1 MACSAPPAQFKT
13 RRASGNVQDSFCGAF
28 KAAVG
33 GVELAELMNLPFA
46 ISSFT
51 FPNPFPSPAST
62 PPRAAAS
69 PSTTTHS
76 LLRTS
81 AAPTAAAA
89 AGTPLDPSFHPHD
102 LSCETVL
109 IISSSSSEG
118 AVHAN
123 RNSSTHVISP
133 SSQDKSYILFFS
145 SLALCCRV
153 GPPNGNISRYRIPIG
168 RHRFLFLFPFS
179 YLGL

>member
-69 PSTTTHS
+69 PSTTTAHS

-89 AGTPLDPSFHPHD
+89 AGTPLDPSFHPHH

-133 SSQDKSYILFFS
+133 SSHDKSYCFS
-145 SLALCCRV
+145 ALLRCV
-153 GPPNGNISRYRIPIG
+153 VV
-168 RHRFLFLFPFS
+168 
-179 YLGL
+179 